1 MGKKLKFIDLFAGIG
16 GFHLAL
22 KSIGMEC
29 VFTSEIDEFARKT
42 YAANFKEKFLKDPN
56 LFTGDIWKVDFRK
69 IPNFD
74 ILCAGFPC
82 QPFSQA
88 GYKKGFK
95 DNKDGNLFFS
105 IEEILKVKKPTAF
118 FLENVRHL
126 KNHDEGRTFK
136 KIYKTLQNLNYTFDY
151 KVIKASDFGLPQHRP
166 RVYMVGFYKPLLKSM
181 YQELSFT
188 FPREIPLKKTVSDIF
203 GGFVSTD
210 MSGKKERKI
219 GFTLRVGGGKSPI
232 NDRRNWDGY
241 IVNKKV
247 VRINSSQGLQ
257 MMGFPKSF
265 KMPVSENQAMKQL
278 GNSVAANVVR
288 EIGKEI
294 KSHLENYAKKT

>member
-22 KSIGMEC
+22 KSLGMKC

-69 IPNFD
+69 IPDFD

-88 GYKKGFK
+88 GHKKGFK
-95 DNKDGNLFFS
+95 DNNDGNLFFS
-105 IEEILKVKKPTAF
+105 IEEILRIKKPRVF

-241 IVNKKV
+241 IVDKKV

-257 MMGFPKSF
+257 MMGFPKRMMGYP
-265 KMPVSENQAMKQL
+265 KRM
-278 GNSVAANVVR
+278 
-288 EIGKEI
+288 
-294 KSHLENYAKKT
+294 

>member
-1 MGKKLKFIDLFAGIG
+1 MIEKKLKFIDLFAGVG
-16 GFHLAL
+16 GFHIAL
-22 KSIGMEC
+22 DKLGHEC
-29 VFTSEIDEFARKT
+29 VFASEKRINLAELYEK
-42 YAANFKEKFLKDPN
+42 NFGIEVNRDITKIEVAEIPKFD
-56 LFTGDIWKVDFRK
+56 V
-69 IPNFD
+69 
-74 ILCAGFPC
+74 LCAGFPC

-88 GYKKGFK
+88 GHKKGFK

-105 IEEILKVKKPTAF
+105 IEEILKIKKPRVF

-126 KNHDEGRTFK
+126 KNHDEGKTFK
-136 KIYKTLQNLNYTFDY
+136 KIYKTLQDLNYTFDY

-166 RVYMVGFYKPLLKSM
+166 RIYMVGFYKPLLKDM

-203 GGFVSTD
+203 GGFASTD
-210 MSGKKERKI
+210 ISGKKERKI

-232 NDRRNWDGY
+232 DDRRNWDGY
-241 IVNKKV
+241 IIDKKV
-247 VRINSSQGLQ
+247 VRINSRQGLE

-278 GNSVAANVVR
+278 GNSVAVNVVKAIGA
-288 EIGKEI
+288 EIV
-294 KSHLENYAKKT
+294 SHLKNYSK

>member
-1 MGKKLKFIDLFAGIG
+1 MHKKLKFIDLFAGIG

-22 KSIGMEC
+22 KSQGMEC
-29 VFTSEIDEFARKT
+29 VFTSEINDYSRKT
-42 YAANFKEKFLKDPN
+42 YAANFK
-56 LFTGDIWKVDFRK
+56 K
-69 IPNFD
+69 IPDFD
-74 ILCAGFPC
+74 ILCGGFPC

-88 GYKKGFK
+88 GHKKGFK

-105 IEEILKVKKPTAF
+105 IEEILKIKKPRVF

-126 KNHDEGRTFK
+126 KNHDEGKTFK
-136 KIYKTLQNLNYTFDY
+136 KIYKTLQDLNYTFDY

-166 RVYMVGFYKPLLKSM
+166 RIYMVGFYKPLLKDM

-203 GGFVSTD
+203 GGFASTD
-210 MSGKKERKI
+210 ISGKKERKI

-232 NDRRNWDGY
+232 DDRRNWDGY
-241 IVNKKV
+241 IIDKKV
-247 VRINSSQGLQ
+247 VRINSRQGLE

-278 GNSVAANVVR
+278 GNSVAVNVVKAIGA
-288 EIGKEI
+288 EIV
-294 KSHLENYAKKT
+294 SHLKNYSK

>member
-29 VFTSEIDEFARKT
+29 IFTSEIDKFARET
-42 YAANFKEKFLKDPN
+42 YAANFNDKFLKDHN

-88 GYKKGFK
+88 GHKKGFK
-95 DNKDGNLFFS
+95 DNNDGNLFFS
-105 IEEILKVKKPTAF
+105 IEEILRIKKPRVF

-241 IVNKKV
+241 IVDKKV

-257 MMGFPKSF
+257 MMGFPKNF

-278 GNSVAANVVR
+278 GNSVAVNVVKA
-288 EIGKEI
+288 IGKEI
-294 KSHLENYAKKT
+294 QSHLDNYLK

>member
-1 MGKKLKFIDLFAGIG
+1 MKNLKFVDLFAGIG

-22 KSIGMEC
+22 KSLGMKC

-42 YAANFKEKFLKDPN
+42 YASNFSEKYLLDKN
-56 LFTGDIWKVDFRK
+56 LFAGDIWKVDFKK
-69 IPNFD
+69 IPDFD

-88 GYKKGFK
+88 GHKKGFK

-105 IEEILKVKKPTAF
+105 IEQIIKIKKPKAF

-126 KNHDEGRTFK
+126 KNHDQGRTFK
-136 KIYKTLQNLNYTFDY
+136 TIYKTLQNLNYTFDY

-166 RVYMVGFYKPLLKSM
+166 RIYMVGFYKPALKNM
-181 YQELSFT
+181 FKELSFT
-188 FPREIPLKKTVSDIF
+188 FPREITLKKTVSDIF

-210 MSGKKERKI
+210 LTGKKERKI
-219 GFTLRVGGGKSPI
+219 GFTLRVGGGRSPI

-241 IVNKKV
+241 IVDKKV
-247 VRINSSQGLQ
+247 VRINSEQGRQ
-257 MMGFPKSF
+257 MMGFPRSF

-278 GNSVAANVVR
+278 GNSVAVNVVKA
-288 EIGKEI
+288 IGKEI
-294 KSHLENYAKKT
+294 QSHLNLYFKN